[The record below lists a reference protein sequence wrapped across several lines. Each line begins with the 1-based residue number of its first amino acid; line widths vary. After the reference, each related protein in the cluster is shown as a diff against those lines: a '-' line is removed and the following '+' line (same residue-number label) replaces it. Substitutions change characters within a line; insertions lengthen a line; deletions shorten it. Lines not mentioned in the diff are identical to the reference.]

1 MSLDYSEVCIGAP
14 EEVMERLA
22 QRLGELNLACLN
34 LRTGLTSDPAA
45 EFQMQCQSQ
54 PWMVMKLLWVSHSF
68 VQAQAMADLLRAWD
82 GKLFAAQDLS
92 REAGK
97 GRRAASFYA
106 YALVR

>member
-34 LRTGLTSDPAA
+34 LRTGLTNDPAA
-45 EFQMQCQSQ
+45 EFRLQCQGQS
-54 PWMVMKLLWVSHSF
+54 WMVMKLLWVTHSF

-82 GKLFAAQDLS
+82 GKLFAPQELS
-92 REAGK
+92 PRAGK

-106 YALVR
+106 FALVR